1 MKNTIDGD
9 RCMRNNIKSI
19 FLQLSLFLIWGLFML
34 IQHIAAFDVFDSN
47 SWHLYLIACI
57 AALHHYLIVY
67 FSKKVFNFKI
77 LLWICGILYTI
88 GSCAKIMQLI
98 LVPLYQPYPLGLT
111 VLCFVL
117 DAVGVLIIVLK
128 SRQSI

>member
-1 MKNTIDGD
+1 
-9 RCMRNNIKSI
+9 MRNNIKGI
-19 FLQLSLFLIWGLFML
+19 FLQLSLFIIWGLFML
-34 IQHIAAFDVFDSN
+34 IQHIAAFDVFDTN

-67 FSKKVFNFKI
+67 FSKKVFKFKFFF
-77 LLWICGILYTI
+77 WICGILYTI
-88 GSCAKIMQLI
+88 GSCAKIRQLI

-111 VLCFVL
+111 ILCLVL
-117 DAVGVLIIVLK
+117 DAMGFLIIVLK